1 MRNGVGG
8 SPGATLSLLRIRAGL
23 SVRELAERAGIST
36 SSVYRLERGGT
47 ARREVRDALVSVLGP
62 AAHEAIVVKHDWP
75 TTSLYLARLS
85 TGLSEREAARRAG
98 VTKEQYGRAERGQ
111 RVKPSSVVRIAHA
124 FDLEVEDLLDGV
136 A

>member
-8 SPGATLSLLRIRAGL
+8 PPNVTLSLLRIRAGL
-23 SVRELAERAGIST
+23 SVRELSARAGVSA

-62 AAHEAIVVKHDWP
+62 AASEAIVVKHDWP
-75 TTSLYLARLS
+75 QTPLYRARLAH
-85 TGLSEREAARRAG
+85 GMSEREAAKRAG
-98 VTKEQYGRAERGQ
+98 VTKDQYGRAERGQ
-111 RVKPSSVVRIAHA
+111 RVKPASVVRIADA
-124 FDLEVEDLLDGV
+124 FGLEVEDLLEGN

>member
-23 SVRELAERAGIST
+23 SVRELSARAGVSA

-47 ARREVRDALVSVLGP
+47 ARREVRDALVKVLGP
-62 AAHEAIVVKHDWP
+62 AAHKAIVVKHDWP
-75 TTSLYLARLS
+75 RTPLYLARLEQ
-85 TGLSEREAARRAG
+85 GMSEREAARAAG

-111 RVKPSSVVRIAHA
+111 RVKPASVVRIARA

-136 A
+136 T